1 MKKYFKLKNILIA
14 LLIVFVVMQVVRIDT
29 KNPATNPSEVLSEAN
44 MTPEVKNLLS
54 VACYDCH
61 SNNTRYPWYSNIA
74 PVSWW
79 LQNHVRE
86 GREELNFSEWNSMDA
101 REKDHK
107 LKECVEMI
115 EEGEM
120 PMNSYT
126 WTHADAQLTAEQ
138 QAVLIR
144 FFNSMRDHSSDKE
157 GEDEKHE
164 SHE

>member
-1 MKKYFKLKNILIA
+1 
-14 LLIVFVVMQVVRIDT
+14 
-29 KNPATNPSEVLSEAN
+29 
-44 MTPEVKNLLS
+44 
-54 VACYDCH
+54 
-61 SNNTRYPWYSNIA
+61 
-74 PVSWW
+74 
-79 LQNHVRE
+79 
-86 GREELNFSEWNSMDA
+86 
-101 REKDHK
+101 
-107 LKECVEMI
+107 MI

-144 FFNSMRDHSSDKE
+144 FFNSMRDHSSDKA

>member
-1 MKKYFKLKNILIA
+1 MKKYFKIKNILVA
-14 LLIVFVVMQVVRIDT
+14 LLVVFVLMQIVRIDT
-29 KNPATNPSEVLSEAN
+29 KNPATNPSDVFSEAT
-44 MTPEVKNLLS
+44 MTPEIKGLLNT
-54 VACYDCH
+54 ACYDCH

-79 LQNHVRE
+79 LQHHVHE
-86 GREELNFSEWNSMDA
+86 GREELNFSEWNAMDA
-101 REKDHK
+101 KKKDHK

-126 WTHADAQLTAEQ
+126 WTHTDARLNAEQ
-138 QAVLIR
+138 KAVLIR
-144 FFNSMRDHSSDKE
+144 YFNSLRDHSSDK
-157 GEDEKHE
+157 GEDGE

>member
-1 MKKYFKLKNILIA
+1 MKKYFKLKNLLIA

-101 REKDHK
+101 RKKDHK

-120 PMNSYT
+120 PNLLRNNKRCSSAFSIQCATTPATKQVKTKSMN
-126 WTHADAQLTAEQ
+126 LTNK
-138 QAVLIR
+138 I
-144 FFNSMRDHSSDKE
+144 FNY
-157 GEDEKHE
+157 
-164 SHE
+164 

>member
-101 REKDHK
+101 RKKDHK

-120 PMNSYT
+120 PINSYT

-144 FFNSMRDHSSDKE
+144 FFNSMRDHSSDKA